1 MDITVL
7 FKACVKTVRTTNK
20 SLGLNSNL
28 KNDILKDT
36 VPRDVN
42 LVKAREIVRQ
52 ISTFKRVLD
61 ENRAAYLNVLSC
73 LSTSQT
79 MTNIDRE
86 NIDNS
91 AEKVIHSCSTAIAT
105 LRNEIAAQK
114 KTKQKEE
121 HYENVIQSLEK
132 YLKAVS
138 RSYTEI
144 KARRVKRV
152 IETHK
157 ISKLETNK
165 LTKQN
170 SNKSLDENNS
180 TINNDIDNGISSAN
194 NKFSLLPQPSPA
206 ENIDNQLSVEEMQMF
221 ESENE
226 LLYNELNSLSDEVK
240 QIESKV
246 VHIAELQELFTDKVL
261 QQDRDIERIATAVVT
276 ATDNMKDA
284 NEQIRKA
291 IQRNAGL
298 RVWVLFFLLVM
309 SFSLLF
315 LDWYNH

>member
-1 MDITVL
+1 MDITIL
-7 FKACVKTVRTTNK
+7 FKACVKTARTTNK
-20 SLGLNSNL
+20 SLGLTTSSKSDL
-28 KNDILKDT
+28 LRDTPSKDA
-36 VPRDVN
+36 N

-52 ISTFKRVLD
+52 ISSFKKILD
-61 ENRAAYLNVLSC
+61 ENKAAYLNVLNC

-79 MTNIDRE
+79 MSELDRE

-91 AEKVIHSCSTAIAT
+91 AEKVINSCSAAINT
-105 LRNEIAAQK
+105 LKRDIAAHK
-114 KTKQKEE
+114 NTKQKEE
-121 HYENVIQSLEK
+121 HYENVIESLEK
-132 YLKAVS
+132 YLKGVS
-138 RSYTEI
+138 KSYTEI

-165 LTKQN
+165 AVGSLTP
-170 SNKSLDENNS
+170 DTE
-180 TINNDIDNGISSAN
+180 T
-194 NKFSLLPQPSPA
+194 SPKHKITPPPPTPT
-206 ENIDNQLSVEEMQMF
+206 ESIDNQLSVEEMQMF

-246 VHIAELQELFTDKVL
+246 VHIAELQELFTEKVL

-276 ATDNMKDA
+276 TTDNMKDA

-298 RVWVLFFLLVM
+298 RVWILFFLLVM

-315 LDWYNH
+315 LDWYND

>member
-1 MDITVL
+1 MDITIL
-7 FKACVKTVRTTNK
+7 FKACVKTARTTNK
-20 SLGLNSNL
+20 SLGLTTTCKSDL
-28 KNDILKDT
+28 LRDAPTKD
-36 VPRDVN
+36 VH

-52 ISTFKRVLD
+52 ISNFRKILD
-61 ENRAAYLNVLSC
+61 ENKTAYLNVLNC

-79 MTNIDRE
+79 MSEAQRE
-86 NIDNS
+86 NIDSS
-91 AEKVIHSCSTAIAT
+91 AERVINTCATAISA
-105 LRNEIAAQK
+105 LK
-114 KTKQKEE
+114 KELTAVKKSKQKEE
-121 HYENVIQSLEK
+121 HYENVLASLEK
-132 YLKAVS
+132 YLKSVS
-138 RSYTEI
+138 KSYTEI

-165 LTKQN
+165 LKTESK
-170 SNKSLDENNS
+170 
-180 TINNDIDNGISSAN
+180 
-194 NKFSLLPQPSPA
+194 PPA
-206 ENIDNQLSVEEMQMF
+206 APVTPTETIDNQLSVEEMQMF

-226 LLYNELNSLSDEVK
+226 LLYNELNSLSDEVR

-246 VHIAELQELFTDKVL
+246 VHIAELQELFTEKVL

-298 RVWVLFFLLVM
+298 RVWILFFLLVM

-315 LDWYNH
+315 LDWYND

>member
-1 MDITVL
+1 MDITIL

-20 SLGLNSNL
+20 HLGLISNV
-28 KNDILKDT
+28 KTDILRDQSTK
-36 VPRDVN
+36 DVN
-42 LVKAREIVRQ
+42 LVKAREILRQ
-52 ISTFKRVLD
+52 INSFKKVLD
-61 ENRAAYLNVLSC
+61 ENKAAYLNVLNC
-73 LSTSQT
+73 LSTNQT
-79 MTNIDRE
+79 MSEIDRE
-86 NIDNS
+86 SIDAT
-91 AEKVIHSCSTAIAT
+91 AEKVINSCSSAINTLKKEIAT
-105 LRNEIAAQK
+105 QK

-121 HYENVIQSLEK
+121 HYENIIESLEK
-132 YLKAVS
+132 YLKNVS
-138 RSYTEI
+138 KSYTEI

-157 ISKLETNK
+157 ISKLETSK
-165 LTKQN
+165 SKPTTEKDVLQN
-170 SNKSLDENNS
+170 QTDEP
-180 TINNDIDNGISSAN
+180 AK
-194 NKFSLLPQPSPA
+194 NKFIPIPPSAPVL
-206 ENIDNQLSVEEMQMF
+206 ESIDNQLSVEEMQMF

-246 VHIAELQELFTDKVL
+246 VHIAELQQLFTEKVL
-261 QQDRDIERIATAVVT
+261 QQDRDIERIATTVVT

-298 RVWVLFFLLVM
+298 RVWILFFLLVM

-315 LDWYNH
+315 LDWYND